1 MLSQLS
7 IKNFAII
14 KNQSLNFTSGFNV
27 LIGETGA
34 GKSIIIDALNF
45 ALGEKAN
52 KDNIRKNETQ
62 MSVKATFENYNNLT
76 KQILDNFDIPQDDVL
91 IISRTF
97 TLEGKS
103 SCKVNGETVTLTM
116 LKQIAETLVDSYGQ
130 HDNVEL
136 LKISN
141 HIKLLDASCNHE
153 IENIKNNISALLKQ
167 LSEINNQIET
177 LGGSSENRE
186 RLIDLLS
193 YQIDEIENAQLQK
206 DEEEEL
212 KEKLA
217 IASNAENLLQKLS
230 DVSNILTSSRL
241 EETLTPIQSVISYDN
256 NLEDAYQRLS
266 SAIIEIEDINEFI
279 KEYISK
285 LSFDEK
291 EIKELDTRLDNIKL
305 LKRKYGQSYEDIM
318 LFLKNS
324 KQELYNLQNSEIRLA
339 ELNKQK
345 KDIVNNLYDYS
356 IKLHTIRQ
364 QSAKIIEKQ
373 ILSELMLL
381 GMKNAKFVIQFA
393 AIPNIDEA
401 KFSKNGLD
409 NVEFL
414 FSANL
419 GEEPKSLAKI
429 ISGGEMSRFMLA
441 VKNVLN
447 NKDTISTLVFD
458 EIDSGISGEIG
469 SMVAQRIAKLS
480 KYYQILCITHL
491 QQVTA
496 MADNFILITKH
507 IVDGQTESAGTS
519 IYGEEIT
526 NYIATLSGQ
535 GTTQTSIANANELLA
550 WAKHFKGQV
559 NNI

>member
-14 KNQSLNFTSGFNV
+14 KNQSLNFSSGFNV

-52 KDNIRKNETQ
+52 KDNIRKNEIQ
-62 MSVKATFENYNNLT
+62 MSVKATFENYNNAT
-76 KQILDNFDIPQDDVL
+76 KQLLDNFDIPQDDLL

-97 TLEGKS
+97 TVEGKS
-103 SCKVNGETVTLTM
+103 SCKINGEPVTLTM

-141 HIKLLDASCNHE
+141 HIKLLDASCN
-153 IENIKNNISALLKQ
+153 NTLDNLKNNISQHLKQ
-167 LSEINNQIET
+167 LSEVDKQIET

-186 RLIDLLS
+186 RLIDLLT
-193 YQIDEIENAQLQK
+193 YQITEIENANLRK
-206 DEEEEL
+206 NEEEEL

-230 DVSNILTSSRL
+230 NASNLLNSSRL
-241 EETLTPIQSVISYDN
+241 TETLSPIQSIISYDN
-256 NLEDAYQRLS
+256 NLDNVYQRLS

-279 KEYISK
+279 KDYISN

-291 EIKELDTRLDNIKL
+291 EIEELDSRLDTIKL

-318 LFLKNS
+318 TFLETS
-324 KQELYNLQNSEIRLA
+324 KQELYNLQNSDKKLS
-339 ELNKQK
+339 ELNNQRNQILQK
-345 KDIVNNLYDYS
+345 LYNDS
-356 IKLHTIRQ
+356 ISLHQLRQ
-364 QSAKIIEKQ
+364 QSATVIEKQ
-373 ILSELMLL
+373 ILSELKCL
-381 GMKNAKFVIQFA
+381 GMKNAKFVIHFND
-393 AIPNIDEA
+393 IPDLSEA
-401 KFSKNGLD
+401 KFTKNGFD
-409 NVEFL
+409 NVEFM

-447 NKDTISTLVFD
+447 SKDTISTLVFD

-480 KYYQILCITHL
+480 KSYQILCITHL

-496 MADNFILITKH
+496 MADNFILIKKH
-507 IVDGQTESAGTS
+507 TIDGQTESFGTS
-519 IYGEEIT
+519 IVGEEII

-535 GTTQTSIANANELLA
+535 GTTKTSIANAKELLS
-550 WAKHFKGQV
+550 WAKQFKQ
-559 NNI
+559 